1 MMATVI
7 RPHARAHRQPRAAIA
22 STEQTAPRSPNRFV
36 RAREARQT
44 EVTEDYVELIDDLIA
59 DTGEARAADIAR
71 ALGVTQATV
80 TSTIARLVRDG
91 MVTCQP
97 YRSIFLTPRGKTL
110 AKWSRDRHRIVRDF
124 LLAIGVSSDTADAD
138 SEGLEHHV
146 SEETL
151 AALKRLTTSL
161 TKDR

>member
-1 MMATVI
+1 MIATVN
-7 RPHARAHRQPRAAIA
+7 RPRARRQPGAATA
-22 STEQTAPRSPNRFV
+22 STGRVAPRSPNRFV

-44 EVTEDYVELIDDLIA
+44 EVAEDYVELIDDLIV
-59 DTGEARAADIAR
+59 DTGEARAADVAR

-80 TSTIARLVRDG
+80 TNTIARLVRDG
-91 MVTCQP
+91 LVTCQP
-97 YRSIFLTPRGKTL
+97 YRSIFLTKRGQTL
-110 AKWSRDRHRIVRDF
+110 AKWSRDRHRIVRGF

-151 AALKRLTTSL
+151 AALKRLTDSL
-161 TKDR
+161 TKER